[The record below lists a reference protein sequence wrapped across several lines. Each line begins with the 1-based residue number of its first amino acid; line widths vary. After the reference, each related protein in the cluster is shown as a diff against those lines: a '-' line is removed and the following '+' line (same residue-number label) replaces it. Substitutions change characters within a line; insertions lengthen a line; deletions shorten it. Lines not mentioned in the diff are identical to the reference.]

1 MSYIVFAR
9 KWRPQAFEE
18 VIGEEHITST
28 LKNAISA
35 KRVAHAYIFTGPRGI
50 GKTSVARIFA
60 KALNCEKAPTTTPCN
75 KCVSCKAISSGT
87 SMDVIE
93 IDGASNNSVDQIR
106 ELRENIKFSPSYG
119 NYKIYIIDEV
129 HMLSMGAF
137 NALLKTLEEPPAHA
151 KFVFATTNPEKV
163 PSTVLSRCQRFDF
176 VRIPFN
182 LIVEKLKKI
191 ITAEKLNISEEAIFT
206 IARASDGSLRDAES
220 ILDQLAS
227 FSSGKIS
234 GEDVINLLG
243 MIEEEELARIVDSI
257 YEKDTRASLQAIDEM
272 ISKGKDISQFI
283 IGLMNYMRNMMVLA
297 VSSSL
302 RPLIDFPDNYVDALK
317 EQVKKFKIEEL
328 LYIFY
333 TLSATLKA
341 VKRSGVARFIL
352 EAAFIKLSM
361 RSELI
366 SLADVAEKLSN
377 LESNVKSGVVSRE
390 APLAKREDTRYP
402 STPPG
407 TGEIQDIPRL
417 SSGQARYAKDVKADE
432 PAPENHSPKSDAAI
446 SAESVKRAWPSIL
459 QNVKSKKIS
468 MGSYL
473 SEGNVAGTEGSSII
487 LSFAERFNFHKEVLE
502 NSTNKKFVEDIIS
515 EALGT
520 NIQVKFITVRQG
532 EEALRKAFGEEDAG
546 SEAGGPEGESDAA
559 DESIIQSALNMFN
572 GKIVKIRENNA
583 RNEQD

>member
-9 KWRPQAFEE
+9 KWRPQTFEE

-75 KCVSCKAISSGT
+75 KCVSCKAIFSGA

-119 NYKIYIIDEV
+119 SYKIYIIDEV
-129 HMLSMGAF
+129 HMLSIGAF

-163 PSTVLSRCQRFDF
+163 PPTILSRCQRFDF

-182 LIVEKLKKI
+182 LIVEKLEKI
-191 ITAEKLNISEEAIFT
+191 IGAESLDVSEEAVFT

-227 FSSGKIS
+227 FSADKIS

-243 MIEEEELARIVDSI
+243 MIEEDRLSRIVDSI
-257 YEKDTRASLQAIDEM
+257 YRKDIRASLQAIDEVVN
-272 ISKGKDISQFI
+272 KGKDISQFI
-283 IGLMNYMRNMMVLA
+283 IGLMNYVRNMMILA
-297 VSSSL
+297 VSSEL
-302 RPLIDFPDNYVDALK
+302 RPLIDFPDSYVETLK
-317 EQVKKFKIEEL
+317 EQAERFKIEEL

-333 TLSATLKA
+333 TLSAALKA
-341 VKRSGVARFIL
+341 VKRSEVARFIL

-366 SLADVAEKLSN
+366 YLADVAEKLSS
-377 LESNVKSGVVSRE
+377 LESNLKSEPPARHKSIEKIRE
-390 APLAKREDTRYP
+390 GQEAAKPRPAAPRQAGAIEKSSDENSAAKE
-402 STPPG
+402 G
-407 TGEIQDIPRL
+407 
-417 SSGQARYAKDVKADE
+417 
-432 PAPENHSPKSDAAI
+432 AAV
-446 SAESVKRAWPSIL
+446 SAESVKRAWPLIL

-468 MGSYL
+468 IGAYL
-473 SEGNVAGTEGSSII
+473 SEGNVAGVEGLSII

-502 NSTNKKFVEDIIS
+502 GGANKKFVEGIIS

-520 NIQVKFITVRQG
+520 DIQVKFITVRRG
-532 EEALRKAFGEEDAG
+532 EAGAGEVFAEENGGGDAG
-546 SEAGGPEGESDAA
+546 MEIQSDTA
-559 DESIIQSALNMFN
+559 DGAIIQSALDMFN
-572 GKIVKIRENNA
+572 AKIVKIAGNNA
-583 RNEQD
+583 QNEQT